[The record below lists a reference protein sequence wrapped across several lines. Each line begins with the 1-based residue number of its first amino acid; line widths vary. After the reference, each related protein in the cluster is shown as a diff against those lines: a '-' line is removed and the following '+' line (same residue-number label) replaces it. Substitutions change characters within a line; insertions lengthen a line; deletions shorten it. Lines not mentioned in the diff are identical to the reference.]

1 MADEMKQTGEM
12 IPERDMLPVAKELD
26 ALMLDDALDNV
37 EGALGPK
44 EGVAA
49 DVKDEEAETEDAAMD
64 TKPMEEA
71 LGVSADRAKAIFEAA
86 QMMPRFDGMSPT
98 DIADML
104 ASDMQ
109 LRMQVEQMAARMED
123 MATQE
128 GAMGEEKPMEPASEE
143 GMEPQGAYSL
153 KEGVGGPSLGR
164 PDMDGPTRAVAK
176 PAMGGPSL
184 INMLTPGGSALAAGI
199 DKLRGVAKKK
209 ISGDGETKKTG
220 RMVDRPES

>member
-12 IPERDMLPVAKELD
+12 IPERDMMPVAKELD

-37 EGALGPK
+37 EGALEPK

-71 LGVSADRAKAIFEAA
+71 LGVSEDRAKAIFEAA

-109 LRMQVEQMAARMED
+109 LRMQVEQMAAR
-123 MATQE
+123 QV
-128 GAMGEEKPMEPASEE
+128 GW
-143 GMEPQGAYSL
+143 QG
-153 KEGVGGPSLGR
+153 
-164 PDMDGPTRAVAK
+164 
-176 PAMGGPSL
+176 
-184 INMLTPGGSALAAGI
+184 
-199 DKLRGVAKKK
+199 
-209 ISGDGETKKTG
+209 
-220 RMVDRPES
+220 